1 MVKWSKLSKARVF
14 RGQEKKK
21 LTPKSCTIQGC
32 TPNFFLPAAPFFIF
46 CSAKKGSLE
55 ARFLHR
61 TQKFLPAAPFILFF
75 APQKEKCKRLTI
87 HRRKHW
93 LHGLSNPREH
103 FIGMHTVA
111 TRERMPVQNH
121 CPIQIIFPT
130 SLGIPLHFA
139 AKMQLD
145 QSCKKFRAR
154 VARPGLGPLFEF
166 RGAVK
171 VAQNHSS
178 DTHLAL

>member
-1 MVKWSKLSKARVF
+1 MVETLKSKSFQGAR
-14 RGQEKKK
+14 KKK

-32 TPNFFLPAAPFFIF
+32 IPNFFCLRRHFSFF
-46 CSAKKGSLE
+46 ALQKKGSLE

-61 TQKFLPAAPFILFF
+61 TQKILPAAPFILFF

-93 LHGLSNPREH
+93 FHGSNPREH
-103 FIGMHTVA
+103 FIGMHTVT

-154 VARPGLGPLFEF
+154 VARPGLGPLLNFEG
-166 RGAVK
+166 RLK
-171 VAQNHSS
+171 WAQNHSS
-178 DTHLAL
+178 NTHLAL

>member
-14 RGQEKKK
+14 RGQEKKIDTK
-21 LTPKSCTIQGC
+21 I
-32 TPNFFLPAAPFFIF
+32 
-46 CSAKKGSLE
+46 
-55 ARFLHR
+55 LHHPGLYP
-61 TQKFLPAAPFILFF
+61 QIFLPAAPFILFF
-75 APQKEKCKRLTI
+75 CSAKREVQTPHHSSAEALVPRVIEPQRAL
-87 HRRKHW
+87 HW
-93 LHGLSNPREH
+93 HAHGYHE
-103 FIGMHTVA
+103 GAYMQ
-111 TRERMPVQNH
+111 VQNH

-145 QSCKKFRAR
+145 QSCKKFRVR

-171 VAQNHSS
+171 VGPESQF
-178 DTHLAL
+178 

>member
-14 RGQEKKK
+14 RGQEKKIDTK
-21 LTPKSCTIQGC
+21 ILHHPGLYPQ
-32 TPNFFLPAAPFFIF
+32 FFLPAAPFFIF

-61 TQKFLPAAPFILFF
+61 TQKILPAAPFILFF
-75 APQKEKCKRLTI
+75 TPQKEKCKRLTI

-93 LHGLSNPREH
+93 FRGLSNPREH
-103 FIGMHTVA
+103 FIGMHTVT

-139 AKMQLD
+139 AKNATRPKLQKVL
-145 QSCKKFRAR
+145 RACS
-154 VARPGLGPLFEF
+154 APGFGTPF
-166 RGAVK
+166 
-171 VAQNHSS
+171 
-178 DTHLAL
+178 